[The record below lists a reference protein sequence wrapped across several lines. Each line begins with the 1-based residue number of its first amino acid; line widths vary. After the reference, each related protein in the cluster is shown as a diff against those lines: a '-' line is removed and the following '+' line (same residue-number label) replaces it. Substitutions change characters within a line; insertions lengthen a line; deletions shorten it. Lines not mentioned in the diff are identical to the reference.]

1 MDYDYKS
8 LGLKCGLEVH
18 QQLDTGK
25 LFSRSPSILREDKT
39 DFTIKRFLRPV
50 ASETGEYDRAAL
62 EAHSKGLFY
71 NYEGYRDTI
80 SLVELDEEPT
90 QPIDEEA
97 FRTVLEIA
105 LLTNSNIVDEMFAM
119 RKMVIDGSNTSGF
132 QRTMLVATGGQ
143 IKLKEAE
150 LGVQTIVIEENS
162 ARAIE
167 KTDKHITYRLDRLGI
182 PLIELATAP
191 DIKTPQ
197 QAKEAARAIGNLFR
211 RTGRVKR
218 GLGTIRQDLNVSI
231 SGGARVEIKG
241 VQELEIIDEYV
252 KREVQRQKSLLEIKE
267 ELAKRG
273 AKKEILKST
282 AKDITPLFSST
293 EAKIIKNSILRNDKI
308 LALKLE
314 KFAGIIGREVQPN
327 RRLGTEFA
335 DHVKTKTGLKGL
347 FHSDELP
354 NYGISQEEVGKIK
367 LELGCSSEDA
377 FVMVAGEQQKCQ
389 NALAAVLQRAAQC
402 FIGVPEET
410 RGAIDA
416 GNSEYLRPL
425 PGAARMYP
433 ETDLETICVEQ
444 KTLKQIKSSLPLTED
459 QRSQLYSKWG
469 LNENHIE
476 QMKLSNFA
484 RLFEREVK
492 NGADAKKTA
501 VFLLEALI
509 EARRDGA
516 QIDNLHEKELSE
528 FIDGIKSGKIT
539 KEIQKELIIE
549 KSANHSLAI
558 TQLLKSKGTQ
568 ANSNELQKVIEKIVN
583 SNIALIKE
591 KKMGSLAALMGDS
604 MKELKG
610 RASGKEVSE
619 ELKRQIGKMV

>member
-150 LGVQTIVIEENS
+150 LGVQTIVIEEDS
-162 ARAIE
+162 ARPIE

-354 NYGISQEEVGKIK
+354 DYGITAQEVEQIK
-367 LELGCSSEDA
+367 AELGCSKEDG
-377 FVMVAGEQQKCQ
+377 FVIVAGKAEK
-389 NALAAVLQRAAQC
+389 ATAAIKAVLERAQYC
-402 FIGVPEET
+402 SIGVPEET
-410 RGAIDA
+410 RGAVEG
-416 GNSEYLRPL
+416 GNNEYLRPL
-425 PGAARMYP
+425 PTAARMYP
-433 ETDLETICVEQ
+433 ETDLETTVIES
-444 KTLKQIKSSLPLTED
+444 KTLEKIRKNLPLSVEE
-459 QRSQLYSKWG
+459 REKLYAKWG
-469 LNENHIE
+469 LNEKHIDE
-476 QMKLSNFA
+476 MKLSNFA
-484 RLFEREVK
+484 RLFERAVQS
-492 NGADAKKTA
+492 GADAKKTA
-501 VFLLEALI
+501 VFLLEALV
-509 EARRDGA
+509 EARREGA
-516 QIDNLHEKELSE
+516 QIENLNEGTLTK
-528 FIDGIKSGKIT
+528 FITLINEGKIT
-539 KEIQKELIIE
+539 KEIQKEVII
-549 KSANHSLAI
+549 L
-558 TQLLKSKGTQ
+558 KGTYPS
-568 ANSNELQKVIEKIVN
+568 ASMEKI
-583 SNIALIKE
+583 
-591 KKMGSLAALMGDS
+591 LAQVG
-604 MKELKG
+604 
-610 RASGKEVSE
+610 
-619 ELKRQIGKMV
+619 